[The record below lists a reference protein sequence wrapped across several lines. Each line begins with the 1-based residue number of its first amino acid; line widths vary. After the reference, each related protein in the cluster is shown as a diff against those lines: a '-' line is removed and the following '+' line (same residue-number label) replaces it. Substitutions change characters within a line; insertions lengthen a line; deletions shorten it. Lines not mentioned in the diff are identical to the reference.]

1 MRTPSDRQR
10 VIELYKKVFELKPYI
25 NLYPRL
31 QLSPEYLTIGSTCIS
46 RNHSQSYK
54 LTKSELHIIPGSRNS
69 MEAVARCVR
78 HQWLCI
84 LVGPPSSGKT
94 SLLRSLAQLTGRVL
108 NELNLSSATDISELL
123 GCFEQYNAFR
133 NYRLAIGRVESY
145 ITEYSSLHL
154 EPLTEAY
161 IRRKDLI
168 AQWLTFLSSND
179 FGVSSSFTTYVDNW
193 TTKSLTSVRL
203 FVEIVEGLCSNL
215 EKDMLTVSWSSKDL
229 DMILKTTNKL
239 THDKGGR
246 YPAKFEWVTGILI
259 RAIENGEWIVLK
271 NANLCN
277 PTVIICANLSL
288 SV

>member
-10 VIELYKKVFELKPYI
+10 VIELYEKVFELKSYI
-25 NLYPRL
+25 NPFPRL
-31 QLSPEYLTIGSTCIS
+31 QLNPDYLMIGSTCIS

-54 LTKSELHIIPGSRNS
+54 LTKSELHIMPGSRNS
-69 MEAVARCVR
+69 MEAVARCVH

-84 LVGPPSSGKT
+84 LVGPPSSGKI

-168 AQWLTFLSSND
+168 SRWLTFLSSID
-179 FGVSSSFTTYVDNW
+179 HGVSSSFTTYDDNW
-193 TTKSLTSVRL
+193 TTKSLNSVRL
-203 FVEIVEGLCSNL
+203 FVEIINHLCSIL
-215 EKDMLTVSWSSKDL
+215 ENDTLTVSWSSKDM

-239 THDKGGR
+239 TDDKGGR
-246 YPAKFEWVTGILI
+246 YSAKFEWVTGILI

-277 PTVIICANLSL
+277 PTVIVYVGFFN
-288 SV
+288 